1 MFESKEKLI
10 QYLKENHLYT
20 DKSLGQNFLVD
31 ENALTKII
39 DAGQIEPADT
49 IIEIG
54 PGLGVLTERLVE
66 KANKVISIELDQKLA
81 ELLKIKNQRSPV
93 SAEARAEVGKI
104 KNLEIIN
111 ENALDFDLSSLR
123 TTDYKLIANIPY
135 YITSKILEKFLTAE
149 NKPETIVLLVQKE
162 VAERICAPAGEMSVL
177 SVAVQAYGE
186 PEIIDIVPAASFF
199 PAPKVDSAI
208 LKISKIKDQI
218 SKISEKDFFRVVKI
232 GFAARRKTLLNNL
245 SAALRLDKGTILNI
259 LKSVKLNENVRA
271 QELAVTEWE
280 LLANIL
286 KDHGFL
292 KTTND

>member
-20 DKSLGQNFLVD
+20 NKLLGQNFLVD

-39 DAGQIEPADT
+39 EAGDIEPADT

-81 ELLKIKNQRSPV
+81 ELLSQNSNLKSQIEISK
-93 SAEARAEVGKI
+93 
-104 KNLEIIN
+104 LEILN
-111 ENALDFDLSSLR
+111 ANALDFDLSKLQAES
-123 TTDYKLIANIPY
+123 YKLIANIPY

-149 NKPETIVLLVQKE
+149 KKPKTIVLLVQKE
-162 VAERICAPAGEMSVL
+162 VAERICAPSGAMSVL

-186 PEIIDIVPAASFF
+186 PEIVDIVSAASFF

-208 LKISKIKDQI
+208 LKVKGINWKVKSIT
-218 SKISEKDFFRVVKI
+218 EKDFFQVVKI

-271 QELAVTEWE
+271 QELSIAEWQT
-280 LLANIL
+280 LAINVKL
-286 KDHGFL
+286 KIS
-292 KTTND
+292 NDK